1 MAFSGL
7 ATMGIL
13 GMPIRALPREM
24 IGSGMGLVNTG
35 GQLAGVLAPLV
46 MGWLAQE
53 FDFGAAFA
61 FLVASTVAAALL
73 ALFTS
78 SRPADLRLGAPTA
91 EVAP

>member
-13 GMPIRALPREM
+13 GMPIRALPRDL
-24 IGSGMGLVNTG
+24 IASGMGLVNTG

-53 FDFGAAFA
+53 VDYGAAFG
-61 FLVASTVAAALL
+61 FLVVTTLAAALI

-78 SRPADLRLGAPTA
+78 SRPADLRLGAPA
-91 EVAP
+91 AKVAR